1 MNIIIRQA
9 LLNDLKKIQE
19 LNYKLFKFEYN
30 NFDSS
35 LNMNWTYSEK
45 GEKYFKKLIQ
55 DGTIWIAENN
65 NKIIGYLAGSIA
77 GKPSYSTKTLAE
89 LDNFYIDEKYR
100 RKGIGKKLVLELK
113 KYCINNEID
122 EIKVSSKASNNN
134 AKEFYKNNGF
144 DEFEI
149 TYKMKLC

>member
-9 LLNDLKKIQE
+9 IDNDLKEIQE
-19 LNYKLFKFEYN
+19 LNYKLFEFEYI
-30 NFDSS
+30 NFDQS

-55 DGTIWIAENN
+55 DGTVWVAEDN
-65 NKIIGYLAGSIA
+65 NKIIGYLAGSIY
-77 GKPSYSTKTLAE
+77 GKLSYSTKTLAE
-89 LDNFYIDEKYR
+89 LDNFYIDENYR
-100 RKGIGKKLVLELK
+100 RKGIGKRLVFELK
-113 KYCINNEID
+113 KYCIYNEID

-134 AKEFYKNNGF
+134 AKEFYENNGF

-149 TYKMKLC
+149 TYKMKL